1 MNWLDI
7 VLIIFIAISVIGG
20 LIQGIIKMLLT
31 IIGLIVGVVLAGR
44 YSGAL
49 GDKLTF
55 ISDPNTAQTVAF
67 VFIIIAVLIIA
78 MILAFI
84 LRKVAST
91 ILLGWIDRLGGA
103 VLGLFLGMI
112 FAGAILTM
120 YLKFFGDNSAIAD
133 SWIAGFLLDKF
144 PIVLG
149 LLPSEFDSV
158 KSYFQ

>member
-7 VLIIFIAISVIGG
+7 VLIIFIVISIIGG
-20 LIQGIIKMLLT
+20 LMQGIIKMLLT

-67 VFIIIAVLIIA
+67 IFILIAVLIVA

-84 LRKVAST
+84 LRKVASA

-112 FAGAILTM
+112 FAGAIVTM
-120 YLKFFGDNSAIAD
+120 YMKFFGSTGVVSESFMA
-133 SWIAGFLLDKF
+133 SFLLDKF

-149 LLPSEFDSV
+149 LLPKEFNSV

>member
-7 VLIIFIAISVIGG
+7 VLIIFIALSVIGG
-20 LIQGIIKMLLT
+20 LMQGIIKMLLT

-55 ISDPNTAQTVAF
+55 ISDPNIAGTVAF
-67 VFIIIAVLIIA
+67 VFILIAVLLIA

-84 LRKVAST
+84 LRKVASA

-120 YLKFFGDNSAIAD
+120 YLKYFGYNGAVGD

-149 LLPSEFDSV
+149 FLPKEFDSV

>member
-1 MNWLDI
+1 
-7 VLIIFIAISVIGG
+7 
-20 LIQGIIKMLLT
+20 MLLT
-31 IIGLIVGVVLAGR
+31 IVGLIVGVVLAGR

-49 GDKLTF
+49 GDKLSF

-67 VFIIIAVLIIA
+67 VFIIVAALIIA

-120 YLKFFGDNSAIAD
+120 YMKYFGSTGVVSE

-149 LLPSEFDSV
+149 LLPKEFNSV

>member
-7 VLIIFIAISVIGG
+7 VIAIFILISVIGG
-20 LIQGIIKMLLT
+20 LKQGIIKMALS
-31 IIGLIVGVVLAGR
+31 IIGLIVGVVLAGK

-55 ISDPNTAQTVAF
+55 ISDPNIAGTVAF
-67 VFIIIAVLIIA
+67 VFIVIAVMIVA

-84 LRKVAST
+84 LRKIAAT
-91 ILLGWIDRLGGA
+91 LLLGWIDKLGGA
-103 VLGLFLGMI
+103 VLGLFMGMI

-120 YLKFFGDNSAIAD
+120 YMKFFGSSGVVTD
-133 SWIAGFLLDKF
+133 SWMAGFLLDKF
-144 PIVLG
+144 PIVMG
-149 LLPSEFDSV
+149 LLPAEFDSV